1 MNIKNTYQNQFR
13 RLAIEL
19 LEERQVL
26 SADIPMEIVNIN
38 DQYQSDYNTTEWQAA
53 YNASSQEIE
62 ALLKLINPGADY
74 AKKYA
79 ALTGLDEV
87 RNLYGLNGGGQTVVV
102 IDSGIAYDHV
112 DLGGGFGEGYRVV
125 GGYDFADNDSDPYDS
140 GIMGSHGTH
149 VAGIIGSTGS
159 AYPGVA
165 SGVDLVALRVFS
177 DNGSGNLQNLI
188 DALSWVH
195 ENKDSFE
202 NPITTINLS
211 VGYMDDSLGYFDK
224 LNDWFH
230 ILNDDGIFI
239 SVAAGNS
246 FESLTDKNQLSY
258 PAMSEY
264 VVSAGACDVSG
275 NLTYFTQRD
284 EGTIF
289 APGQSVKSTVP
300 DYFGNRN
307 GIDDDYSAYS
317 GTSMAAPYIAGAST
331 LIRQAMQLV
340 GIADITQQQI
350 YNVMIATA
358 DSVFDAITGKTFSRL
373 NIKNA
378 IESILPDDWAGNSI
392 QDAGKIGTVIDTA
405 DVNSFFN
412 TKTDNDYFSFIAG
425 ETGTVVLTPNM
436 SGGLMGTWDVSQIS
450 DAVVGKDGSVT
461 FHAEKGKAYSFG
473 FNATGTI
480 GAYTITV
487 NYPDKLPQI
496 PDENNTVDN
505 SADNH
510 TDNNTSNSDDNDK
523 DDNKNNVDHPANND
537 GENGNSEIPADAA
550 VKETVS
556 ITADQT
562 TLEHQKATGE
572 GAWYAVKA
580 SNTGTMTFEIILPS
594 GVSANDFLLEIG
606 DGEGNVT
613 ESYRGTSRIDFSVTA
628 GTTVWVRVA
637 TISEKTMD
645 NVSIRLTNLLRQEG
659 NQVFVFGTDANDD
672 ISFTAGTT
680 QTLIVNGVTYTF
692 ASVVSHFRIDGRG
705 GNDSITLTGTSG
717 AEYITIDGTNVE
729 FSGDSYDVRASNTE
743 YATINGNGGDDT
755 LRYYDTADSDQI
767 TVRTG
772 SISIA
777 SGRFFAQ
784 VHGMAK
790 FFAYSQHGGNDS
802 AVLYDSPENDTFNVS
817 ATYSLFRSG
826 GTTSQLYSFGSVV
839 AHSVNGGSDTATFTD
854 TTDESIFIGS
864 YESMKRISA
873 NQYVESRG
881 FAQTNLTSIFGGT
894 SDVQLEDSVGSDTL
908 YISSDSVSLNGEH
921 YGISVRGFDSV
932 HAGSVNGGADT
943 VVLYDTQ
950 NFQKI
955 TANRNTI
962 RLVDSVH
969 NIEADGFSEIWG
981 FGSSKERSKIE
992 KNEIDYTLNLFGW
1005 WEEI

>member
-1 MNIKNTYQNQFR
+1 MNAKNTHQDRFRR
-13 RLAIEL
+13 RLAVEL

-26 SADIPMEIVNIN
+26 SANVPMEIVNIN
-38 DQYQSDYNTTEWQAA
+38 DQYQSDYNTTEWQSA
-53 YNASSQEIE
+53 NDVSSQELE

-87 RNLYGLNGGGQTVVV
+87 RNLYGLDGGGQTVVV
-102 IDSGIAYDHV
+102 IDSGIAYNHV

-125 GGYDFADNDSDPYDS
+125 GGYDFADNDFDPDDS

-149 VAGIIGSTGS
+149 VAGIIASGGS

-165 SGVDLVALRVFS
+165 SGVDLVALRIFS
-177 DNGSGNLQNLI
+177 DDGSANLQNLI
-188 DALSWVH
+188 DALCWVH

-211 VGYMDDSLGYFDK
+211 VGYMDDSLGYFNQI
-224 LNDWFH
+224 NDWFR

-264 VVSAGACDVSG
+264 VVSAGACDTSG
-275 NLTYFTQRD
+275 KLTYFTQRD

-340 GIADITQQQI
+340 GIGEITQQRI
-350 YNVMIATA
+350 YDVMIATA
-358 DSVFDAITGKTFSRL
+358 DSVFDAVTGKTFSRL

-378 IESILPDDWAGNSI
+378 IESILPDDWAGDSI
-392 QDAGKIGTVIDTA
+392 QNAEKIGTVIDAT
-405 DVNSFFN
+405 DVNGFFN
-412 TKTDNDYFSFIAG
+412 TKTDADYFSFIAG

-436 SGGLMGTWDVSQIS
+436 SAGLTGTWDASQIPG
-450 DAVVGKDGSVT
+450 AVVGDDGSVT
-461 FHAEKGKAYSFG
+461 FRAEEGKTYSFG

-487 NYPDKLPQI
+487 NYPDKIPQT
-496 PDENNTVDN
+496 PDDNAEENIAEN
-505 SADNH
+505 AGH
-510 TDNNTSNSDDNDK
+510 TSDDHNNAENPTNHEETGVSDLPNDLVA
-523 DDNKNNVDHPANND
+523 DD
-537 GENGNSEIPADAA
+537 A
-550 VKETVS
+550 VF

-562 TLEHQKATGE
+562 TLEGQKATGE

-580 SNTGTMTFEIILPS
+580 ANTGTMTFETILPN
-594 GVSANDFLLEIG
+594 GVSANDILIEIG
-606 DGEGNVT
+606 DGEGNAA
-613 ESYRGTSRIDFSVTA
+613 ESYRGTSRIDFPVAA

-637 TISEKTMD
+637 TISGKTID

-659 NQVFVFGTDANDD
+659 RDVFVFGTEANDD

-680 QTLIVNGVTYTF
+680 QTLVINGVIYTF
-692 ASVVSHFRIDGRG
+692 DQDVVSNISIDGRG
-705 GNDSITLTGTSG
+705 GNDSIALIGTSD
-717 AEYITIDGTNVE
+717 AEYITIDGVNVE
-729 FSGDSYDVRASNTE
+729 ISGSRYNVRAINAE
-743 YATINGNGGDDT
+743 YVTINGAGGDDSF
-755 LRYYDTADSDQI
+755 RYYDTKENDQI

-772 SISIA
+772 AISIA

-784 VHGMAK
+784 VHGAAK
-790 FFAYSQHGGNDS
+790 FFAYSQRGGNDS
-802 AVLYDSPENDTFNVS
+802 ATLYDSPDNDVFNVS

-839 AHSVNGGSDTATFTD
+839 AHSINGGADTATFTD
-854 TTDESIFIGS
+854 TTGESVFTGS

-873 NQYVESRG
+873 NQYVEARG
-881 FAQTNLTSIFGGT
+881 FVQTNLTAVFGGK

-908 YISSDSVSLNGEH
+908 YISSDGVSLNGEH

-932 HAGSVNGGADT
+932 HASSVNGGVDA
-943 VVLYDTQ
+943 VILYDTQ

-955 TANRNTI
+955 IADRNTI
-962 RLVDSVH
+962 RLIDSVH
-969 NIEADGFSEIWG
+969 NVEADGFGEVWG
-981 FGSSKERSKIE
+981 FGVGDKSSKIE
-992 KNEIDYTLNLFGW
+992 KNETDYAINLFGW
-1005 WEEI
+1005 WEES